1 MLARALHSLRTPLGR
16 LRAVAPVQ
24 SAFFSSHQSSESQLV
39 TSEPP
44 VSTALEGSKAADVAA
59 RLEAMETEQLG
70 LIPHHERMQQM
81 GNMIQNEYVDAGLN
95 LTDITVG
102 NGAEAVPGTW

>member
-1 MLARALHSLRTPLGR
+1 
-16 LRAVAPVQ
+16 
-24 SAFFSSHQSSESQLV
+24 
-39 TSEPP
+39 
-44 VSTALEGSKAADVAA
+44 VAA